1 MTSLIC
7 SNFESE
13 SLKIKDERKDSP
25 ISFFV
30 KRSLE
35 KYFKDLNGEHKN
47 LYALSLSQLEKPLLE
62 VVIKETKGN
71 YLKRLLF
78 WVSIGSRYERN

>member
-1 MTSLIC
+1 M
-7 SNFESE
+7 SE
-13 SLKIKDERKDSP
+13 KDLP

-35 KYFKDLNGEHKN
+35 KYFKDLNGEYPKN

-71 YLKRLLF
+71 LSKAAIILGLNRVTLRKKLKKYKIL
-78 WVSIGSRYERN
+78 ER

>member
-1 MTSLIC
+1 M
-7 SNFESE
+7 
-13 SLKIKDERKDSP
+13 KKDLP

-35 KYFKDLNGEHKN
+35 KYFKDLNGEHPKN

-62 VVIKETKGN
+62 VVIKENQREFIEIGYYSGSQSSHATKEIE
-71 YLKRLLF
+71 K
-78 WVSIGSRYERN
+78 I